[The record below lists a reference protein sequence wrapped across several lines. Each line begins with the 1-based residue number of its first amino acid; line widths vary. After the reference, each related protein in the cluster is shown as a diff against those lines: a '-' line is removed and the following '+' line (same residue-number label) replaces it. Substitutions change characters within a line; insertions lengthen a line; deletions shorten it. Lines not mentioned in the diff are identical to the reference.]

1 MVAARHAVVAVAAVL
16 IVAIVAVII
25 DHDDLICFAHTEL
38 DFRRGIRQVRS
49 LWRLPPLSG
58 KIEKVDQRVP

>member
-1 MVAARHAVVAVAAVL
+1 MVAAHHAVVAVVAA
-16 IVAIVAVII
+16 II
-25 DHDDLICFAHTEL
+25 DQDGLIGFAHTEL

-49 LWRLPPLSG
+49 LWRLPSFRR